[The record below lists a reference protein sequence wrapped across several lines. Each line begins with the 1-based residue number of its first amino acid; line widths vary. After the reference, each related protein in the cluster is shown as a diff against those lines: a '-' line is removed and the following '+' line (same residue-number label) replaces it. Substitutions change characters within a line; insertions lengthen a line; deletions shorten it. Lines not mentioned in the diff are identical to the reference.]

1 VKPGRSLLVPMDE
14 DADAS
19 NFGDTWN
26 TPEFQPPEDRYGGRV
41 SYKVRSGDSLYSIAR
56 KHRVTVAAI
65 KDWNKLR
72 SNQIRAGQRLTIY
85 TSTRQTALR

>member
-1 VKPGRSLLVPMDE
+1 
-14 DADAS
+14 
-19 NFGDTWN
+19 
-26 TPEFQPPEDRYGGRV
+26 V